1 MQSAFLAS
9 RLKGK
14 PGALAA
20 TRCRSL
26 FIKLDGQYFTDQ
38 KGRFLSFDLLAGQ
51 LHQSRLSLFDGLTD
65 LLVKSFGVAMLLA
78 LDGDRN
84 RAHAQGQFDD
94 VHGFV
99 SDRSPSSRT

>member
-1 MQSAFLAS
+1 MQSSSLTS
-9 RLKGK
+9 SLKGK

-38 KGRFLSFDLLAGQ
+38 KGRFLSLDLLAGQ
-51 LHQSRLSLFDGLTD
+51 LHQSRLSLFDGLPD